1 MDPNTPVEVGTFFSR
16 IEADIARA
24 HLESVGIRAFI
35 QADDAGGT
43 YAGLEFGRARLF
55 VRSEDL
61 AEASHELE
69 MEESEEV

>member
-1 MDPNTPVEVGTFFSR
+1 MEPNAPVEVGTFFSR

-43 YAGLEFGRARLF
+43 YAGLELGRARLF
-55 VRSEDL
+55 VRAEDL
-61 AEASHELE
+61 AEAREELE
-69 MEESEEV
+69 IEESEEV